1 MLGLVESIFN
11 GVCNV
16 WESNK
21 KISPTKFNSR
31 DPSDPQSAYVLHD
44 GTADMKGLE
53 LQQTFSMGGCDDITR
68 NNPTA
73 LESPPDRDQASMW
86 AGRIVNSRQFKRLV
100 ITLIVLNAI
109 LMGIAT
115 SDVVTENS
123 GLQAICD
130 VKNLIFLILFSIEVV
145 LQLIYHR
152 LQMFY
157 DGWLLFDFL
166 VISLSWVTSYLLML
180 RTFRLVR
187 TLRLATRVPDLS
199 SLAISLVDSIPK
211 LIALGCLM
219 ILMFFVF
226 AVVFTDMFK
235 DLYVDGFTSD
245 DYFSSLDKTFFTLVS
260 RLPTFLP
267 IVLSI
272 SKHHI
277 LLNCFLLTVS
287 NHDA

>member
-1 MLGLVESIFN
+1 MLVLVETMCN
-11 GVCNV
+11 GVRNW

-21 KISPTKFNSR
+21 RINPTKYYSR
-31 DPSDPQSAYVLHD
+31 DTSDSQSAYVLHE
-44 GTADMKGLE
+44 GNADMKGLE
-53 LQQTFSMGGCDDITR
+53 LQQTFSMGGIDDINKT
-68 NNPTA
+68 NGVA
-73 LESPPDRDQASMW
+73 IEGSQDRDPASKL

-100 ITLIVLNAI
+100 ITLIVLNAM
-109 LMGIAT
+109 LMGMAT
-115 SDVVTENS
+115 SDIVTENS
-123 GLQAICD
+123 GLQAIFD
-130 VKNLIFLILFSIEVV
+130 VKDLIFLILFSIEVL
-145 LQLIYHR
+145 LQFVYHR
-152 LQMFY
+152 LQLFY

-211 LIALGCLM
+211 VIALGCLM

-235 DLYVDGFTSD
+235 DLYVDGFTSE

-260 RLPTFLP
+260 TLLISQPNAGSNYLRHRLLIRFP
-267 IVLSI
+267 
-272 SKHHI
+272 
-277 LLNCFLLTVS
+277 
-287 NHDA
+287 